1 MKTPSRATLCTK
13 GERART
19 GFETLPLSGERAGV
33 KLVKVRNVKHP
44 SEEDLILYHYAEA
57 GGPPRA
63 SLTEHLGACES
74 CRARYERLAA
84 ILGAAD
90 VVEPP
95 ALGENFEA
103 EVWRR
108 LVPRLGNALPET
120 FWQRFFGDFRASR
133 VLAPA
138 GAVALVAALV
148 LGAFFAGRF
157 WPSRPQVA
165 RVVPLQPVSAQSRDR
180 ILLVAVGDHLERSQM
195 VLMEL
200 VNTRPQRLVDIST
213 ERERAEDLVAANRL
227 YRLTAERAGEAGV
240 ANLLDEL
247 ERTLIEIAHSPSK
260 LSSPEF
266 EDLRRR
272 VEAQGIIFKVRVVD
286 SQVHEREKKAI
297 QDLARRGT

>member
-1 MKTPSRATLCTK
+1 LWLPAGGHKSRPYS
-13 GERART
+13 EM
-19 GFETLPLSGERAGV
+19 
-33 KLVKVRNVKHP
+33 KVRNVKHP
-44 SEEDLILYHYAEA
+44 NEEDLILYHYAET

-63 SLTEHLGACES
+63 GLVEHLASCES
-74 CRARYERLAA
+74 CRARYQRLAA

-95 ALGENFEA
+95 RLGENFEA

-108 LVPRLGNALPET
+108 LVPQLESAAPET
-120 FWQRFFGDFRASR
+120 FWQRLLGGFGASR
-133 VLAPA
+133 ILAPA

-148 LGAFFAGRF
+148 VGAFFAGRF
-157 WPSRPQVA
+157 WASRPRTVQQIA
-165 RVVPLQPVSAQSRDR
+165 LQPVSAQSRDR

-200 VNTRPQRLVDIST
+200 VNTRPQRLVDISA

-247 ERTLIEIAHSPSK
+247 ERTLIEIAHSPAK

-286 SQVHEREKKAI
+286 SQVHEREKKSI
-297 QDLARRGT
+297 EDLSRRGS

>member
-1 MKTPSRATLCTK
+1 MKAWT
-13 GERART
+13 
-19 GFETLPLSGERAGV
+19 
-33 KLVKVRNVKHP
+33 VKHP
-44 SEEDLILYHYAEA
+44 TEEELILYHYADG

-63 SLTEHLGACES
+63 VLAEHLAACES
-74 CRARYERLAA
+74 CRARYQRLEAVLAA
-84 ILGAAD
+84 ANGTELP
-90 VVEPP
+90 EM
-95 ALGENFEA
+95 GEDFEA

-108 LVPRLGNALPET
+108 LIPQLESVVPET
-120 FWQRFFGDFRASR
+120 FWQRSFNSVRASR
-133 VLAPA
+133 FLAPA

-148 LGAFFAGRF
+148 VGAFFAGRF
-157 WPSRPQVA
+157 WPSRPRTGQQV
-165 RVVPLQPVSAQSRDR
+165 VLQPVSAQSRDR

-195 VLMEL
+195 VLVEL
-200 VNTRPQRLVDIST
+200 VNTRLQGTVDISA
-213 ERERAEDLVAANRL
+213 ERERAEDLVASNRL

-272 VEAQGIIFKVRVVD
+272 VEAQGILFKVRVVD

-297 QDLARRGT
+297 EDLAGREPGT